1 MTESLKSIMSHIYE
15 LFMGDDYDVQEE
27 TVDHKTYLVVYD
39 CSVVPREPVLR
50 VLKETY
56 NKQLTQEIEDKMFDL
71 DEEWR

>member
-1 MTESLKSIMSHIYE
+1 MTEWFNVPVTDQL
-15 LFMGDDYDVQEE
+15 LEE
-27 TVDHKTYLVVYD
+27 AIDNKTYLVVYD

-56 NKQLTQEIEDKMFDL
+56 NQQLSEEIEDKMFDL